1 MRKLFG
7 QALAAALAAIAIAL
21 LATGCGD
28 KVVGPEPGVLVHIPL
43 GEKAGAA
50 ELFRVTVTGADM
62 DTVVAQMQPRN
73 DAVEI
78 VLNVPV
84 GSSRRF
90 VVEALDALREVMFR
104 GETVVDVLPFAEMQL
119 AIDLRPMVP
128 MLYFSPHFPTV
139 PMGNEFTLAL
149 RAAKLPGLRGL
160 SFELAWQDLAPVL
173 LDTAFASPRV
183 LEAGADMW
191 EEGRYFGIYSEV
203 DPFVDAEGDGVLAY
217 FRFSTYEAF
226 AAGAHAVPL
235 EIELNDLD
243 GVEIDLAGVYLDRA
257 LLRLENPNAVETLL
271 GGAGSDE
278 GRAVVAL
285 PGGDFMVAGV
295 MGGGGQDNY
304 QAPFLARIA
313 PNGTARWQRV
323 YPSDAAGQVANGLAR
338 GRDGSLYLV
347 GEELGYHKEV
357 GGSFVYRTDSEGR
370 LLFEAALDT
379 VLNNPIPTCVAGLP
393 RGGAVVAG
401 YYWAEWWDQCF
412 VATFDASGLRDVLLI
427 PDVGAI
433 HDIVA
438 VSDTAFVAVGTQDA
452 LKAGDIALWRVVDGD
467 GLHLSWTRI
476 FSGQWDEGFALALA
490 PDGDFFI
497 AGTTTIEDSA
507 MRIIRTDPDG
517 FERWERT
524 VSWGWNTAARAIVAT
539 PDGGCVV
546 AGDSFASEPTG
557 IDVIVVRLD
566 AAGNTVWERT
576 YGGAGTDRAY
586 GIARGTS
593 GGYLLVGTTD
603 SARLY
608 DNDVLLL
615 RLNEEGLKF
624 AAD

>member
-1 MRKLFG
+1 MRKLFKR
-7 QALAAALAAIAIAL
+7 ALTVVAAAVLLAL

-28 KVVGPEPGVLVHIPL
+28 KVVGPEPGVRVHIPL

-62 DTVVAQMQPRN
+62 DTVVAQMQPQN
-73 DAVEI
+73 DAVEV

-84 GSSRRF
+84 GPSRRF

-104 GETVVDVLPFAEMQL
+104 GETVVDVLPFADMQL

-139 PMGNEFTLAL
+139 RMGDEFILTL
-149 RAAKLPGLRGL
+149 RAAKLPGLIGL

-173 LDTAFASPRV
+173 LDTAFAAPGV

-191 EEGRYFGIYSEV
+191 EEGLYFGIYSEV
-203 DPFVDAEGDGVLAY
+203 DPFVDAEGNGVLAY

-226 AAGAHAVPL
+226 AAGAHAVPFA
-235 EIELNDLD
+235 IELNDLS
-243 GVEIDLAGVYLDRA
+243 GVEVDLAGVYLDRA

-271 GGAGSDE
+271 GGAGADE
-278 GRAVVAL
+278 GRAAVAL

-295 MGGGGQDNY
+295 MGGGGQDYY

-313 PNGTARWQRV
+313 PNGTARWQRT
-323 YPSDAAGQVANGLAR
+323 YPSDAPGQVANGLAR
-338 GRDGSLYLV
+338 SRDGGFFLV

-357 GGSFVYRTDSEGR
+357 GGSFVYRTDGEGR
-370 LLFEAALDT
+370 LVFEATLDT
-379 VLNNPIPTCVAGLP
+379 VLTNPVPTCVAALP

-401 YYWAEWWDQCF
+401 RYWAEWWDQCF
-412 VATFDASGLRDVLLI
+412 VATFGAAGLRDVLLI
-427 PDVGAI
+427 PDYGAI
-433 HDIVA
+433 HDIIA

-467 GLHLSWTRI
+467 GLRLSWTRI

-490 PDGDFFI
+490 PDGDYII
-497 AGTTTIEDSA
+497 AGTTTIENSA
-507 MRIIRTDPDG
+507 MRVIRTDPDG
-517 FERWERT
+517 FARWDRT
-524 VSWGWNTAARAIVAT
+524 VHWDWNTTARAIAAT

-546 AGDSFASEPTG
+546 VGDGYGSEQTG
-557 IDVIVVRLD
+557 TDVIVVRLD

-576 YGGAGTDRAY
+576 YGGTGTDRAY
-586 GIARGTS
+586 GIARGTG
-593 GGYLLVGTTD
+593 GGYLVVGTTD
-603 SARLY
+603 SARPY